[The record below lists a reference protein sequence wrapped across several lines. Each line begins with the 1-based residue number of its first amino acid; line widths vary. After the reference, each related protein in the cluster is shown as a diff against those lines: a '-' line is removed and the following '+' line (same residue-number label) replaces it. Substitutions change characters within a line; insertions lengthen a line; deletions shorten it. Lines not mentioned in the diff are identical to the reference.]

1 MTIFT
6 RTHLTI
12 FILVVFSYSARS
24 QQYALFNTKT
34 LFDSFENPA
43 QKSFVLD
50 SSRQFASNFLIP
62 YMDLNGLSKGN
73 SNEAIRA
80 LVNQGYNQNRVG
92 SFVSPKIMRE
102 NANVY
107 LAAIRLF
114 KYHKFHSEM
123 GFSWQIK
130 SETQIDYDENIS
142 RGLFYE
148 TFQNFATIPR
158 ANIFNNNG
166 RLQSYHQISFTYR
179 ENYNKRWALGT
190 KVSLLSGI
198 GYAEFYAD
206 RSSATVNASNLDIDM
221 AAKFRLNYPEGGG
234 FNLKSALPFKN
245 LGAAITLGTTYTT
258 KSGIFLMAN
267 VKDLGF
273 IRWGKKSYTGSFDVA
288 ESVLLN
294 ARYNEETR
302 LQRALDSIAK
312 GETEQ
317 KRFITPI
324 NSRADFLI
332 SKTFGPYT
340 PNLIVSKNVFD
351 KYGEV
356 AFVNTLK
363 SGTFSFSA
371 IPSYNTDKDFR
382 LGFQGMI
389 QTPNFEMF
397 LGTNDIIK
405 TYYASKDIINNNQAT
420 QTGYNRGSVYLGMAF
435 KIGYIV
441 EHPMNMSWMPGIGSD
456 KDRKSFFGRIFGI
469 FKKKKN

>member
-1 MTIFT
+1 MRKYLFT
-6 RTHLTI
+6 L
-12 FILVVFSYSARS
+12 LLVVVFSCVNA

-62 YMDLNGLSKGN
+62 YMDLSSLSKGP
-73 SNEAIRA
+73 SNDAIRN
-80 LVNQGYNQNRVG
+80 LVNSGYTQSRVG
-92 SFVSPKIMRE
+92 AFNNPNTMRE
-102 NANVY
+102 SINVY
-107 LAAIRLF
+107 LVAVRLF
-114 KYHKFHSEM
+114 KYHKYHSEM

-130 SETQIDYDENIS
+130 SETQVDYDEQIS
-142 RGLFYE
+142 RGLFYD
-148 TFQNFATIPR
+148 TFKNFTTIPR

-166 RLQSYHQISFTYR
+166 KLQSYHQISFTYR
-179 ENYNKRWALGT
+179 ENYTKRWALGA

-198 GYAEFYAD
+198 GYAEFNAD
-206 RSSATVNASNLDIDM
+206 KSIATINSTNMDIDM
-221 AAKFRLNYPEGGG
+221 AAKFRLNYPDGGD
-234 FNLKSALPFKN
+234 FNFKNALPYKN
-245 LGAAITLGTTYTT
+245 LGASITLGTTYTT

-273 IRWGKKSYTGSFDVA
+273 IRWGKSSYTGSFDVA
-288 ESVLLN
+288 QNITLD
-294 ARYNEETR
+294 ARYSPEAR
-302 LQRALDSIAK
+302 LQKAIDDLAK
-312 GETEQ
+312 GNTEQ

-340 PNLIVSKNVFD
+340 PNLIVTKNIFD
-351 KYGEV
+351 KYGEA

-371 IPSYNTDKDFR
+371 IPSYNTDKNFR
-382 LGFQGMI
+382 MGVQGMI

-397 LGTNDIIK
+397 LGTNDILQ
-405 TYYASKDIINNNQAT
+405 TYYASKDIIGSSQAT
-420 QTGYNRGSVYLGMAF
+420 ETGYNRGSVYLGMAF

-441 EHPMNMSWMPGIGSD
+441 EHPMNMSWMPGVGD
-456 KDRKSFFGRIFGI
+456 GKDRQSIFGRIFSI
-469 FKKKKN
+469 FKKKKK